1 MKPDT
6 PSAASIWVV
15 VTAYN
20 ESTVVADVVTGIRN
34 AGYSVVLVDD
44 ASTDDTGERASA
56 SGAWVLRHPIN
67 LGQGAALQTGITFAL
82 RNKAQFIVTFDGDGQ
97 HRPEDIPLLIQAL
110 INHQADFALGSRFL
124 GSALDLPPL
133 RRAVLRLAVLF
144 TRVTTGLKLTDAHN
158 GLRAM
163 TGRGAAYIRLRHNR
177 MAHASEIL
185 DQIARSGLAYVEVPV
200 TIVYTAY
207 SLQKGQRIS
216 NSVSILIDLLTRRL
230 HR

>member
-1 MKPDT
+1 MRPAS
-6 PSAASIWVV
+6 PASIWVV

-20 ESTVVADVVTGIRN
+20 ESSVISEVVKGIRQG
-34 AGYSVVLVDD
+34 GYSVVVVDD
-44 ASTDDTGERASA
+44 ASSDDTGDRALSA
-56 SGAWVLRHPIN
+56 GARVLRHPIN
-67 LGQGAALQTGITFAL
+67 LGQGAALQTGIAFAL
-82 RNKAQFIVTFDGDGQ
+82 RNEAQYIVTFDGDGQ
-97 HRPEDIPLLIQAL
+97 HRPEDIASLTDAL
-110 INHQADFALGSRFL
+110 MQHQADFALGSRFL
-124 GSALDLPPL
+124 GNALDLPRL
-133 RRAVLRLAVLF
+133 RRAILRLAVLF
-144 TRVTTGLKLTDAHN
+144 TRLTTGLKVTDAHN

-163 TGRGAAYIRLRHNR
+163 TRRGASYIRLRQNR

-185 DQIARSGLAYVEVPV
+185 DQIARSKLAYVEVPV